1 MRSISLA
8 YWRWSNL
15 DGEKIKYTANGKDY
29 TALEGQTVLQALM
42 GEGVEVPHVCYQ
54 QNLGSIET
62 CDTCIVEVDG
72 KMVRSCATPLQ
83 AGAQVDHSS
92 KKVRDIQSE
101 ATQRL
106 LKNHELY
113 CTVCENNNGDCSLHN
128 TVHTLGIEEQKYPF
142 QEKPYEVDDSNPFYR
157 YDPNQCILCGRCVE
171 ACQDVQV
178 NETLSIDW
186 KRENPRVIWD
196 NDVPIND
203 SSCVSCGH
211 CVTVCP
217 VNALMEK
224 SMLGQAGLVTGLNM
238 KSKRDMIDFTKSFE
252 PEVSMSPVMAISNVE
267 SELRKSQIKKT
278 KTVCTYCGVGCSFE
292 MWTKGR
298 EILKVQPMPES
309 PANGI
314 STCIKGKFGWEFSTS
329 PERLTKPLIRDGDR
343 FRESTWDEAIDLVAS
358 RFKEMKEKHG
368 GDAINFVASSKATN
382 EEAYLMQKMARQIFG
397 THNVDNSSRF
407 CQAPATTGLWR
418 TVGYGGDA
426 GSIYDIY
433 HADLIIAVGTNTAES
448 HPVLATRV
456 KRAQKLNG
464 QKLIVADLRKHEMAE
479 RADMFIH
486 PKPGTDLVWLSA
498 VSKYIIDQGWE
509 DEDFIAQK
517 VNGFDE
523 YKKSLEPFTLEYASE
538 KTGLSK
544 ETLVKLAETVH
555 EAKRACILW
564 AMGVTQHQMGSDTS
578 TAISNLLLVTGNYG
592 RRGTGAYPLRGHNN
606 VQGTSDFG
614 GMNAFFPGYQ
624 SVKDA
629 TIREKFEKAWNCKLP
644 DTPGVDNNTCLEAI
658 EDGRIKGMFIAGE
671 ELVETG
677 SDSNYIRSQLEALDF
692 LVVQEVFFSET
703 ARYADVILPASTSL
717 EKDGTFTNTERRIQR
732 IYKVMEPLEGTKPDW
747 EVLQLI
753 ARKMGIRWNYSHPSE
768 IMDEAAALTPLF
780 AGVSYDKLE
789 GFNSQQWPVEADGT
803 DSPFLYENGFH
814 FPDKKAKFY
823 PLEFTPPLTTDE
835 EFDLHLNNGRI
846 LEHFHEGNETYKTV
860 GISAKVPN
868 TFVEVSPELAK
879 ERKIESGDV
888 VRLESKYGK
897 VKVRALVTDRVS
909 GKEMYLPMN
918 AIGDEAVNNLTGRTM
933 DQTAHTPAYKE
944 LSVKMEKLGEPR
956 GESPLPKTNPRFAH
970 PKPQKGVLVE
980 EKWAR
985 EDYRKLVTE

>member
-1 MRSISLA
+1 MKG
-8 YWRWSNL
+8 
-15 DGEKIKYTANGKDY
+15 DKIKYRIQGKEH
-29 TALEGQTVLQALM
+29 AGIEGQTVLQALM
-42 GEGVEVPHVCYQ
+42 AEGIDVPHVCYQ
-54 QNLGSIET
+54 PNLGAIQT
-62 CDTCIVEVDG
+62 CDTCIVEVNG
-72 KMVRSCATPLQ
+72 KLVRSCSTDLS
-83 AGAQVDHSS
+83 AGAEIVHSS
-92 KKVRDIQSE
+92 KTVRDTQRE
-101 ATQRL
+101 ATQRIL
-106 LKNHELY
+106 GNHELY
-113 CTVCENNNGDCSLHN
+113 CTVCENNNGDCALHN
-128 TVHTLGIEEQKYPF
+128 TVHDLGIDEQKYPF
-142 QEKPYEVDDSNPFYR
+142 EPKPYEVDDTNPFYR

-186 KRENPRVIWD
+186 SRDRPRVIWD

-224 SMLGQAGLVTGLNM
+224 SMLGKAGFITGMNI
-238 KSKRDMIDFTKSFE
+238 KSKRQMIEFTKSME
-252 PEVSMSPVMAISNVE
+252 PEVGMSPVMLVSNIE
-267 SELRKSQIKKT
+267 SKLRNTQVKKT

-314 STCIKGKFGWEFSTS
+314 STCIKGKFGWEFTNS
-329 PERLTKPLIRDGDR
+329 PERLTKPLIRDGAK
-343 FRESTWDEAIDLVAS
+343 FREATWDEALDTVA
-358 RFKEMKEKHG
+358 RRLGEIKKEHG
-368 GDAINFVASSKATN
+368 GEAIEFIASSKGTN
-382 EEAYLMQKMARQIFG
+382 EEAYLVQKMARQVFG
-397 THNVDNSSRF
+397 SNNVDNSSRF

-433 HADLIIAVGTNTAES
+433 HADLVIAVGTNTAES

-456 KRAQKLNG
+456 KRAHKLNG
-464 QKLIVADLRKHEMAE
+464 QKLIVADIRKHEMAE
-479 RADMFIH
+479 RADIFIH

-523 YKKSLEPFTLEYASE
+523 YRKSLQKFTLEYASDI
-538 KTGLSK
+538 TGIPK
-544 ETLVKLAETVH
+544 ETIIKLAETVH
-555 EAKRACILW
+555 QAKRVCILW
-564 AMGVTQHQMGSDTS
+564 AMGVTQHQAGSDTS

-624 SVKDA
+624 RVSDDK
-629 TIREKFEKAWNCKLP
+629 IRKKFEDAWNCKIP
-644 DTPGVDNNTCLEAI
+644 SEPGFDNNSCLKAM
-658 EDGRIKGMFIAGE
+658 EDGKVRAMLVLGE

-677 SDSNYIRSQLEALDF
+677 PNSNYIRKQLEKLDF

-703 ARYADVILPASTSL
+703 AKYADVVLPASTSL
-717 EKDGTFTNTERRIQR
+717 EKDGTFVNTERRVQR

-747 EVLQLI
+747 VILKML
-753 ARKMGIRWNYSHPSE
+753 ARRMGFNWNYEDPSE
-768 IMDEAAALTPLF
+768 IMAEAASLTPLF
-780 AGVSYDKLE
+780 SGVTYERLE
-789 GFNSQQWPVEADGT
+789 GFKSLQWPIAPDGT
-803 DSPFLYENGFH
+803 DSPFLYEHGFN

-823 PLEFTPPLTTDE
+823 VLDYNPPLQLDE
-835 EFDLHLNNGRI
+835 EYDLHLNNGRL

-860 GISAKVPN
+860 GIAAKVPS
-868 TFVEVSPELAK
+868 TFVEVSPELAG
-879 ERKIESGDV
+879 ERGIESGDT
-888 VRLESKYGK
+888 VRITSRWGS

-918 AIGDEAVNNLTGRTM
+918 AIGDEAVNNLTGSTM
-933 DQTAHTPAYKE
+933 DTTAHTPAYKE
-944 LSVKMEKLGEPR
+944 LPVKMEKLGNTR
-956 GESPLPKTNPRFAH
+956 GSSPLPRTNPRFAT
-970 PKPQKGVLVE
+970 PNPQKGVLVE
-980 EKWAR
+980 KKWAR
-985 EDYRKLVTE
+985 EDYRKLTTD

>member
-1 MRSISLA
+1 M
-8 YWRWSNL
+8 N
-15 DGEKIKYTANGKDY
+15 GEKISYNTQGKEHK
-29 TALEGQTVLQALM
+29 ALEGQTVLQALM
-42 GEGVEVPHVCYQ
+42 ADGVDVPHVCYQ
-54 QNLGSIET
+54 PNLGSIQT

-72 KMVRSCATPLQ
+72 KLVRSCSTQLKD
-83 AGAQVDHSS
+83 GAQVDYSS
-92 KKVRDIQSE
+92 KKVKELQKE

-106 LKNHELY
+106 LQNHELY

-128 TVHTLGIEEQKYPF
+128 TVHSLDIDEQKYPF
-142 QEKPYEVDDSNPFYR
+142 EPKPYPVDDSNPFYR

-186 KRENPRVIWD
+186 NREKPRVIWD

-224 SMLGQAGLVTGLNM
+224 SMLGQAGFITGLNM
-238 KSKRDMIDFTKSFE
+238 KSKRQMIDFTKSFE
-252 PEVSMSPVMAISNVE
+252 PEVTMSPVMLISNVE
-267 SELRKSQIKKT
+267 SKLRNTQIKKT

-314 STCIKGKFGWEFSTS
+314 STCIKGKFGWEFSNS
-329 PERLTKPLIRDGDR
+329 PERLTKPLIRDGKK
-343 FRESTWDEAIDLVAS
+343 FREATWDEAIDLVVK
-358 RFKEMKEKHG
+358 RLKDIKDKQG

-382 EEAYLMQKMARQIFG
+382 EEAYLVQKMARQIFG

-433 HADLIIAVGTNTAES
+433 HADLVIAVGTNTAES

-456 KRAQKLNG
+456 KRAHKLNG
-464 QKLIVADLRKHEMAE
+464 QKLIVADIRKHEMAE

-509 DEDFIAQK
+509 AEDFIAEK

-523 YKKSLEPFTLEYASE
+523 YKKSLEPFTLEFASE

-544 ETLVKLAETVH
+544 ETLIKLAETIH
-555 EAKRACILW
+555 QSKRVCILW

-624 SVKDA
+624 SVKDDA
-629 TIREKFEKAWNCKLP
+629 IRKKFEDAWNCKMP
-644 DTPGVDNNTCLEAI
+644 ATPGVDNNTCLEAI
-658 EDGRIKGMFIAGE
+658 DDGKIKAMYIVGE
-671 ELVETG
+671 EIVETG
-677 SDSNYIRSQLEALDF
+677 SNSNYIRSMLEKLDF

-703 ARYADVILPASTSL
+703 AKYADVILPVSTSL

-732 IYKVMEPLEGTKPDW
+732 IYKVMEPLEGTKSDW
-747 EVLQLI
+747 EVLQII
-753 ARKMGIRWNYSHPSE
+753 ARKMGVNWNYSHPSE
-768 IMDEAAALTPLF
+768 IMDEAASLTPLV

-789 GFNSQQWPVEADGT
+789 GFNSLQWPVEPDGT
-803 DSPFLYENGFH
+803 DSPFLYEKGFK
-814 FPDKKAKFY
+814 FPDKKARFY
-823 PLEFTPPLTTDE
+823 PLEFTPPLTTDK
-835 EFDLHLNNGRI
+835 EFDLHLNNGRL

-860 GISAKVPN
+860 GIKAKVPS
-868 TFVEVSPELAK
+868 TFVEISPELAK
-879 ERKIESGDV
+879 ERDIESGDV
-888 VRLESKYGK
+888 VRLESKFGA
-897 VKVRALVTDRVS
+897 VKVRALVTDRVT

-918 AIGDEAVNNLTGRTM
+918 AIGDEAVNNLTGRVM
-933 DQTAHTPAYKE
+933 DPTAHTPAYKE
-944 LSVKMEKLGEPR
+944 LSVKMQKLGQPR
-956 GESPLPKTNPRFAH
+956 EASPLPKTNPRYGH

-985 EDYRKLVTE
+985 KDYMKLTTE

>member
-1 MRSISLA
+1 M
-8 YWRWSNL
+8 NG
-15 DGEKIKYTANGKDY
+15 DKIDYKALGKDY
-29 TALEGQTVLQALM
+29 TGLEGQTVLQALM
-42 GEGVEVPHVCYQ
+42 AQGVDIPHVCYQ
-54 QNLGSIET
+54 PNLGPIET

-72 KMVRSCATPLQ
+72 KMVRSCSTHLMDGSEIDYASDKVK
-83 AGAQVDHSS
+83 GAQ
-92 KKVRDIQSE
+92 KE
-101 ATQRL
+101 AAQRI

-128 TVHTLGIEEQKYPF
+128 TVHSLGIEDQKYPF
-142 QEKPYEVDDSNPFYR
+142 QAKPYEVDDTNPFYR

-186 KRENPRVIWD
+186 NREKPRVIWD

-224 SMLGQAGLVTGLNM
+224 SMLGQAGYITGMNM
-238 KSKRDMIDFTKSFE
+238 KSKRKMIDFTKSLE
-252 PEVSMSPVMAISNVE
+252 PEVSMSPVMLVSNIE
-267 SELRKSQIKKT
+267 SKLRDTQVKKT

-314 STCIKGKFGWEFSTS
+314 STCIKGKFGWEFTNSG
-329 PERLTKPLIRDGDR
+329 ERLTKPLIRDGNK
-343 FRESTWDEAIDLVAS
+343 FREATWDEAIALVAS
-358 RFKEMKEKHG
+358 KLQEVKNKNG
-368 GDAINFVASSKATN
+368 SDSINFVASSKATN
-382 EEAYLMQKMARQIFG
+382 EEAYLVQKMARQIFG

-456 KRAQKLNG
+456 KRAHKLNG
-464 QKLIVADLRKHEMAE
+464 QKLIVADIRKHEMAE

-486 PKPGTDLVWLSA
+486 PKPGSDLVWLSA
-498 VSKYIIDQGWE
+498 VSKYIIDKGWE

-523 YKKSLEPFTLEYASE
+523 YKKSLEPFTLEFAEE

-544 ETLVKLAETVH
+544 DTLVRLAETIH
-555 EAKRACILW
+555 QSKRVCMLW

-624 SVKDA
+624 SVKDKK
-629 TIREKFEKAWNCKLP
+629 IKEKFEKAWNCKLP
-644 DTPGVDNNTCLEAI
+644 ENPGVDNNTCLEAVEEGKVKAMYI
-658 EDGRIKGMFIAGE
+658 VGE
-671 ELVETG
+671 EIVETG

-692 LVVQEVFFSET
+692 LVVQEVFMSET
-703 ARYADVILPASTSL
+703 AKYADVILPASTSL

-732 IYKVMEPLEGTKPDW
+732 IYKVMEPLKGTKPDW
-747 EVLQLI
+747 VI
-753 ARKMGIRWNYSHPSE
+753 MKMLANKLGFKWNYSHPSE
-768 IMDEAAALTPLF
+768 IMKEAASLTPLV

-789 GFNSQQWPVEADGT
+789 GFNSQQWPVAEDGT

-814 FPDKKAKFY
+814 FPDKKARFY
-823 PLEFTPPLTTDE
+823 PLEYSMPLMPDK
-835 EFDLHLNNGRI
+835 EFDLHLNNGRL
-846 LEHFHEGNETYKTV
+846 LEHFHEGNETYKTT
-860 GISAKVPN
+860 GIRDKVPN
-868 TFVEVSPELAK
+868 TFVELSPELAK
-879 ERKIESGDV
+879 ERNIESGDV
-888 VRLESKYGK
+888 VRLESRHGSVK
-897 VKVRALVTDRVS
+897 VKALVTDRVS

-918 AIGDEAVNNLTGRTM
+918 AIGDEAVNNLTGRVM

-944 LSVKMEKLGEPR
+944 LSVKMQKLDQPK
-956 GESPLPKTNPRFAH
+956 GESPLPRTNPRFGH
-970 PKPQKGVLVE
+970 PKPQNGVLVG

-985 EDYRKLVTE
+985 DDYVKLTTE